1 MWTCK
6 IRESRIMVLN
16 DIRERKLL
24 KHVLLSLN
32 SIGCHT
38 QEDTKNTIIVPSIKK
53 IVYMNYFV
61 K

>member
-6 IRESRIMVLN
+6 IREYDGVKRY
-16 DIRERKLL
+16 IRERKLL

-38 QEDTKNTIIVPSIKK
+38 QEDTKNTIIVPSIKDS
-53 IVYMNYFV
+53 VYELFC
-61 K
+61 